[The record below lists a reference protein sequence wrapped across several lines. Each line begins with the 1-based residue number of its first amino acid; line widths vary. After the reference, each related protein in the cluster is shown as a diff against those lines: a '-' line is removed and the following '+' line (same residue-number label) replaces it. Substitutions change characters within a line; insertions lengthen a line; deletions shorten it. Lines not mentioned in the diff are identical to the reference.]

1 MLRLD
6 AYEINLDTF
15 EATWEGQ
22 PLTLT
27 QTEFQ
32 LLRTLASR
40 PERVFS
46 RDALMQG
53 AYDVRRIVSQRTI
66 DSHIRRL
73 RDKLLAAGAPGIR
86 TVHGV
91 GYRLAR

>member
-1 MLRLD
+1 
-6 AYEINLDTF
+6 
-15 EATWEGQ
+15 
-22 PLTLT
+22 
-27 QTEFQ
+27 
-32 LLRTLASR
+32 
-40 PERVFS
+40 
-46 RDALMQG
+46 MQG

-73 RDKLLAAGAPGIR
+73 RDKLLTVGAPGIR